1 MDRRRFLV
9 ATGAGGSTFL
19 GGCVTTQGDNPL
31 TQIGLGQGGS
41 LQGVLQTV
49 LGGVQSGG
57 AGGGARGRLGLQAN
71 QAAYAAY
78 GNVFS
83 QIRAAGGDPSR
94 VPLPNGQAS
103 LEQVTS
109 QATRFIDALP
119 ADLSD
124 VQMAQTWEQLAPLV
138 NHLNRNQS

>member
-19 GGCVTTQGDNPL
+19 GGCVTTTGDNPL
-31 TQIGLGQGGS
+31 TQIGLGQGGA

-49 LGGVQSGG
+49 LGAPSSN
-57 AGGGARGRLGLQAN
+57 GARNRLGLQAN
-71 QAAYAAY
+71 QAAFAAY
-78 GNVFS
+78 GNVFN
-83 QIRAAGGDPSR
+83 QIQAAGDPSR
-94 VPLPNGQAS
+94 VVLPNTQAS

-109 QATRFIDALP
+109 QAARFIDALP
-119 ADLSD
+119 AELSD

-138 NHLNRNQS
+138 NHLSRARS